1 MSKASE
7 LLYEIATLNKN
18 GKTNE
23 ITQLLEKECFLIV
36 NMKEGR
42 LYMLSD
48 FSVVLHYF
56 DEEEDKYLAMLQEKM
71 LHIPKNK

>member
-7 LLYEIATLNKN
+7 LLYEIAKLNKN
-18 GKTNE
+18 GKADE
-23 ITQLLEKECFLIV
+23 VTQLLEKECFLIV
-36 NMKEGR
+36 NMEEGK

-56 DEEEDKYLAMLQEKM
+56 DDKEDKYLAMLQEKM
-71 LHIPKNK
+71 LHIAKNK

>member
-7 LLYEIATLNKN
+7 LLYEITTLNKN
-18 GKTNE
+18 GKTDE

-36 NMKEGR
+36 NMEEGK

-56 DEEEDKYLAMLQEKM
+56 DDKEDKYLAMLQEKM